1 MIVELRR
8 YTLKPGQLAPY
19 LGAYGEKGYAV
30 QRRHLGPAL
39 GWFVVDV
46 GPQNQVVHLWTYES
60 LAAMERQRAAMA
72 ADPDWLAIKRGMIG
86 MFAAQETSVM
96 TMVPNL
102 HYTSGVE
109 TPRLVDIRTYTV
121 HHGKLPELM
130 QFLRD
135 EASAIQARHWP
146 DNVAYLASSIG
157 ALNRIVH
164 IWGHHDHAE
173 RLARRQALL
182 ADPDWQRCLKTIL
195 PMLADMETMT
205 AVPAPFWGRP
215 NSIE

>member
-19 LGAYGEKGYAV
+19 LGAYGDRGYAI
-30 QRRHLGPAL
+30 QRQHLGPAL

-60 LAAMERQRAAMA
+60 LAAMERQRPTMA
-72 ADPDWLAIKRGMIG
+72 ADPDWLAIKRGMTG
-86 MFAAQETSVM
+86 MFAAQETSLM
-96 TMVPNL
+96 AMVPDLN
-102 HYTSGVE
+102 YASGVE
-109 TPRLVDIRTYTV
+109 VPRLVDIRTYTV
-121 HHGKLPELM
+121 RHGKLPALTR
-130 QFLRD
+130 FLRD

-146 DNVAYLASSIG
+146 DNIAYLASSVG

-164 IWGHHDHAE
+164 IWGHDDHAE

-195 PMLADMETMT
+195 PMLAGMTTMT
-205 AVPAPFWGRP
+205 AVPAPFWNRP
-215 NSIE
+215 DSMR